1 MRALLARTDVRL
13 LFAGQTLSMFGDWM
27 MLIVLAIWVKVLT
40 GSNGAAGLIF
50 FVFALA
56 SLLAPIGGLIVDRF
70 PKRPL
75 MIATHLS
82 LAGVMCLLLLVHNR
96 SDIWLLYTVCAL
108 YGLGGDLFAAS
119 RSAMLKAMIPDDL
132 LADANGA
139 YQSIREGLRIVA
151 PLAGAGLFAAVG
163 GHAVALVDAGTF
175 VTSAGTL
182 FALRF
187 TEPPAAPKEHHFLR
201 EVSAGIEHIART
213 RVLRELTIGLA
224 AALLV
229 AGFSETLI
237 FAITSNGLHKG
248 PSFVGVIASFQGIG
262 AIAGGLSA
270 PWLMRRVG
278 DLRLAGIGIALFGL
292 GDCLWL
298 VARTSVVL
306 GATVVSGFGIVWAI
320 VALATAYQVR
330 SPSNVQGRVSA
341 AANMLFSVP
350 QTISI
355 AVGAALITVVDY
367 RVEIIAM
374 AVVFAASA
382 AYLLTRRAEETA
394 DVEVDA
400 ALAA

>member
-1 MRALLARTDVRL
+1 
-13 LFAGQTLSMFGDWM
+13 
-27 MLIVLAIWVKVLT
+27 
-40 GSNGAAGLIF
+40 
-50 FVFALA
+50 
-56 SLLAPIGGLIVDRF
+56 
-70 PKRPL
+70 
-75 MIATHLS
+75 
-82 LAGVMCLLLLVHNR
+82 
-96 SDIWLLYTVCAL
+96 
-108 YGLGGDLFAAS
+108 
-119 RSAMLKAMIPDDL
+119 MIPDEL

-175 VTSAGTL
+175 VVSAGTL
-182 FALRF
+182 VALRF

-270 PWLMRRVG
+270 PSLMRRVG

-298 VARTSVVL
+298 VARTPVVL
-306 GATVVSGFGIVWAI
+306 ASTVVSGLGIVWAI

-382 AYLLTRRAEETA
+382 AYLLTRRAEGTA
-394 DVEVDA
+394 EVEVDA